1 MVNCQPQFWPK
12 GQSRVAARSEATNGE
27 GMRSV
32 QRGRRKIT
40 SYRWKNLGIAAVAV
54 LLCGVEAG
62 AQQAGPAET
71 HPVAILIDETL
82 KGSADA
88 SATDAVAPDGATA
101 GSAVAAPVS
110 RDESGLP
117 NAPAALPNAGLPN
130 AGLPDAPQAKNTF
143 AYERPTQKIKF
154 MNYLFDAWGP
164 LPLVGAALVAGIQ
177 QAGGHP
183 HEWGGGIGG
192 YARRFGS
199 DYGIGAITTTTRYG
213 LAQLTGEDT
222 LYYRCECTGVFP
234 RFTHAIFSTLTGR
247 RGEDGH
253 RVFSV
258 PSLVAPYAGSFTA
271 VYAWHPARYDAT
283 DAFRIGNYNLLV
295 YAAGNVLLEFLPSG
309 PHSPLSKF
317 HLQNH
322 HSAPSN
328 TTP

>member
-1 MVNCQPQFWPK
+1 M
-12 GQSRVAARSEATNGE
+12 T
-27 GMRSV
+27 SV
-32 QRGRRKIT
+32 ERGKRKIM
-40 SYRWKNLGIAAVAV
+40 SDRWKNLGLVAVAL
-54 LLCGVEAG
+54 LLCGAG
-62 AQQAGPAET
+62 ANAQQAVPVAT
-71 HPVAILIDETL
+71 PPVAIQMDDAL
-82 KGSADA
+82 KADSADA
-88 SATDAVAPDGATA
+88 ATINFATFDPATA
-101 GSAVAAPVS
+101 DSSVPANASMG
-110 RDESGLP
+110 ETTLP
-117 NAPAALPNAGLPN
+117 NAPEAPLPN
-130 AGLPDAPQAKNTF
+130 APQAKSY
-143 AYERPTQKIKF
+143 AYQKPTQKTKF

-164 LPLVGAALVAGIQ
+164 LPLVGAAVVAGIQ

-183 HEWGGGIGG
+183 HEWGGGAAG
-192 YARRFGS
+192 YGRRFGS

-234 RFTHAIFSTLTGR
+234 RFRHAMFSTLTGR

-271 VYAWHPARYDAT
+271 VYGWYPGRFNAS

-322 HSAPSN
+322 HDAPSN
-328 TTP
+328 STP

>member
-1 MVNCQPQFWPK
+1 MT
-12 GQSRVAARSEATNGE
+12 SGE
-27 GMRSV
+27 
-32 QRGRRKIT
+32 RGKRKIM
-40 SYRWKNLGIAAVAV
+40 SYRWKNLGLAAVAW
-54 LLCGVEAG
+54 LLCGAG
-62 AQQAGPAET
+62 ANAQQAESATT
-71 HPVAILIDETL
+71 HPAAIQLDEFL
-82 KGSADA
+82 KAGSADA
-88 SATDAVAPDGATA
+88 ATVNTATFDSATVDSATA
-101 GSAVAAPVS
+101 DSSVAAPVS
-110 RDESGLP
+110 KDASGLP
-117 NAPAALPNAGLPN
+117 DAPEAALPS
-130 AGLPDAPQAKNTF
+130 AGLPDAPQAKNTH
-143 AYERPTQKIKF
+143 AYEKPSQKTKF

-192 YARRFGS
+192 YGRRFGS

-222 LYYRCECTGVFP
+222 LYYRCECTGFFP
-234 RFTHAIFSTLTGR
+234 RFRHAMFSTLTGR

-253 RVFSV
+253 RVFSF

-271 VYAWHPARYDAT
+271 VYAWHPARYSAM

-295 YAAGNVLLEFLPSG
+295 YASGNVLLEFLPSG

-322 HSAPSN
+322 HAAPSN
-328 TTP
+328 PTP

>member
-1 MVNCQPQFWPK
+1 M
-12 GQSRVAARSEATNGE
+12 T
-27 GMRSV
+27 SV
-32 QRGRRKIT
+32 ERGKRKIM
-40 SYRWKNLGIAAVAV
+40 SYRWKKLGLAAVAS
-54 LLCGVEAG
+54 LLCGAG
-62 AQQAGPAET
+62 ANAQRAESATPHPA
-71 HPVAILIDETL
+71 AIQLDEL
-82 KGSADA
+82 WKAGSADA
-88 SATDAVAPDGATA
+88 AIGNTATIDSATVGSATA
-101 GSAVAAPVS
+101 DSSVATPLS

-117 NAPAALPNAGLPN
+117 DAPEAALPNAGLPN
-130 AGLPDAPQAKNTF
+130 APQAKNSY
-143 AYERPTQKIKF
+143 AYEKPSQKTKF

-164 LPLVGAALVAGIQ
+164 LPLAGAALVAGIQ

-192 YARRFGS
+192 YGRRFGS

-222 LYYRCECTGVFP
+222 LYYRCECAGFFP
-234 RFTHAIFSTLTGR
+234 RFKHAMFSTLTGR

-253 RVFSV
+253 RVFSF

-271 VYAWHPARYDAT
+271 VYAWYPGRYNSK

-322 HSAPSN
+322 HAAPGNS
-328 TTP
+328 TP